1 MAEAVRR
8 LGFSD
13 AAATPVGPD
22 GGIDVR
28 AAYALAQVK
37 WKGGV
42 VGRPDLQR
50 FYGACAGE
58 QHKAT
63 LFFSA
68 AGYSESALEYA
79 VVVNIALFEYDPLG
93 EIEPLNSAAETMVHI
108 SQLGGKQ
115 SSLAKLVGAADS
127 NSTDGDNSVE
137 SAGDDAVRRHDRAG
151 LASELSR
158 PSASSWV
165 PGDMDYQRLAAEKL
179 GLHDVAIPRAKY
191 QLKAQRNSDPLRRR
205 ATWREIL
212 GEWRRPRDI

>member
-1 MAEAVRR
+1 
-8 LGFSD
+8 
-13 AAATPVGPD
+13 
-22 GGIDVR
+22 
-28 AAYALAQVK
+28 LAQVK

-68 AGYSESALEYA
+68 SGYSESALEYA
-79 VVVNIALFEYDPLG
+79 RVVNIALFEFDPLG

-108 SQLGGKQ
+108 SQRASKQ
-115 SSLAKLVGAADS
+115 SPSAKLTGAGS
-127 NSTDGDNSVE
+127 NSTDGDGSVE
-137 SAGDDAVRRHDRAG
+137 SAGEAMRRHDRAG
-151 LASELSR
+151 LGSELSR
-158 PSASSWV
+158 PSASARV

-179 GLHDVAIPRAKY
+179 GLHDVAMPRAKY
-191 QLKAQRNSDPLRRR
+191 QSKAQRNSDPLHRR